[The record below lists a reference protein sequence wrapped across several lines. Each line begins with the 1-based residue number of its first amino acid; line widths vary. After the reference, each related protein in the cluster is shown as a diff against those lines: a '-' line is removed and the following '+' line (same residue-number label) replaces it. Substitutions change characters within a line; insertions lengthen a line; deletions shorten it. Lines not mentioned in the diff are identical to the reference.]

1 MSFMELARNR
11 YSERYYDGRQIEQ
24 EKLVVI
30 LEAGRLAPTACNY
43 QPQRFYVIR
52 SEEAKAKLRNVTHF
66 HFNAPVTV
74 LVCYD
79 SDTVWRNPG
88 DRYYQN
94 YSSGEQD
101 ASIAATSM
109 MFAAEELGVHS
120 VWVRGF
126 DSKRVVDEFG
136 LPRNMIPV
144 MMLVMGYPRDDAKP
158 SDWHFIRKP
167 LGEFVTEL

>member
-24 EKLVVI
+24 EKLDTI

-52 SEEAKAKLRNVTHF
+52 SEEAKAKLRGVTHF

-79 SDTVWRNPG
+79 ANEVWRNPR
-88 DRYYQN
+88 DRYYEN

-126 DSKRVVDEFG
+126 DSKNVVEEFG
-136 LPRNMIPV
+136 LPRNTIPV
-144 MMLVMGYPRDDAKP
+144 MMLVMGYPRTDAKP

-167 LGEFVTEL
+167 LEEFVTEL